1 MTDADGS
8 GSGRRLIEAAFPL
21 RQVSL
26 DAVHEKN
33 VRQGHVS
40 TLHIWPA
47 RRPLAACRAALIAAL
62 LADPGDGERRAALLQ
77 RLAGRVVQKVER
89 KRVNGR
95 LVEQVKEETA
105 GGILRWGREQG
116 ADLQW
121 FRERIRSEYGGPT
134 SSRTPGRRW

>member
-95 LVEQVKEETA
+95 LVEQVTEQTA

-116 ADLQW
+116 A
-121 FRERIRSEYGGPT
+121 ET
-134 SSRTPGRRW
+134 